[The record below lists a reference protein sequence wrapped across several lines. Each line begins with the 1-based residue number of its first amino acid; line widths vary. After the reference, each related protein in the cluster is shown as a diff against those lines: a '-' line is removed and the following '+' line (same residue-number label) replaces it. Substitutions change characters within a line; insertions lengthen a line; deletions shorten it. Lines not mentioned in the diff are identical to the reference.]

1 MTLSPAWRTRLFA
14 AAGALLAVV
23 LGVEIAGESFL
34 LPLVFTGALS
44 LVLVMRIQS
53 QPIGTL
59 LLGGAL
65 IGYILGNRGFAQLS
79 FLANLPLF
87 PAELVLLVAGVILV
101 VQCAWRRELPFRRR
115 LLDTA
120 ILGWMAISSAR
131 LYVDV
136 RTHGAVAL
144 RDYAMI
150 YYAAFFFLAQSA
162 GEAAGAREFL
172 RRCLLVSCALLLVTY
187 PLFERF
193 PDFFLNLLVFRGTP
207 LIYYKGDLAGM
218 FMALGAVLFFV
229 RFEERRRWRDLVL
242 MLALTAGTLASN
254 SRASMLGLTSAVL
267 WFAVA
272 GKWRFAALQVL
283 SGAGAALVL
292 LGVAYAADIPWEK
305 TPLYPLYERFV
316 SLTDPLGAQTYVG
329 EDTASKGDNNL
340 FRAVWWRAV
349 VEETV
354 ENDPWLGL
362 GYGHDLADRFVRAYY
377 PESGSDFTTRSPHN
391 FLLSLFGRTGA
402 VGLAAFLL
410 IVACMALQTWRAIR
424 RGFGVAAGWWCG
436 SWVILVGACFGVVLE
451 GPMGAVVFWTM
462 LGLAAATSTAEV
474 EDSAETDESSAP
486 LPASADSASPLP
498 ASLPA
503 SVR

>member
-23 LGVEIAGESFL
+23 LGVQIASELLL
-34 LPLVFTGALS
+34 LPLFFAVAFGLM
-44 LVLVMRIQS
+44 VVMRVQA

-65 IGYILGNRGFAQLS
+65 VGYILGNRGFAQLS
-79 FLANLPLF
+79 FFVNLPLF
-87 PAELVLLVAGVILV
+87 PAELVLLIAGIILLIHG
-101 VQCAWRRELPFRRR
+101 AWRRDLPFRRR
-115 LLDTA
+115 LLDA
-120 ILGWMAISSAR
+120 SILGWMAISSAR

-136 RTHGAVAL
+136 RTYGAVAL

-150 YYAAFFFLAQSA
+150 YYAAFFFLGQRA
-162 GEAAGAREFL
+162 GEAATGREFL

-187 PLFERF
+187 PLFKGF
-193 PDFFLNLLVFRGTP
+193 PDFFLNLLVVRGTP

-229 RFEERRRWRDLVL
+229 RFEERRRWRDLIL
-242 MLALTAGTLASN
+242 MLALTAGMVASN
-254 SRASMLGLTSAVL
+254 SRAAMLGLAAAVL

-272 GKWRFAALQVL
+272 GKWRFAAVQVL

-329 EDTASKGDNNL
+329 EDTVSKGDNNL

-354 ENDPWLGL
+354 ENEPWLGL

-377 PESGSDFTTRSPHN
+377 PESGGDFTTRSPHN

-402 VGLAAFLL
+402 VGLAAFLA
-410 IVACMALQTWRAIR
+410 IVACMATQTWRAIR

-451 GPMGAVVFWTM
+451 GPMGAVIFWTM
-462 LGLAAATSTAEV
+462 LGLAAATSSAEV
-474 EDSAETDESSAP
+474 EERAAADEATDALPVPDGSSAP
-486 LPASADSASPLP
+486 LPAS
-498 ASLPA
+498 
-503 SVR
+503 VR